1 MSTKAIEKKRS
12 KSLLAR
18 GGPRDKT
25 ASVPEPR
32 LVYTQAP
39 VLLGRLIE
47 RGESGWVVD
56 LGALRRE
63 VGVDTSVDPALLDEA
78 LETGARVLIDA
89 GGAPTIVGVVATRR
103 ALSLDR
109 EGRVSAEVK
118 ALEIDAEE
126 QVLLKVP
133 GAFVR
138 AKAREVELYGERVI
152 TRARNLAKIL
162 AAMIKLN

>member
-12 KSLLAR
+12 KSSLPR
-18 GGPRDKT
+18 GASRDE
-25 ASVPEPR
+25 AAPEPR

-39 VLLGRLIE
+39 VMLGRLIE
-47 RGESGWVVD
+47 RGERGWVID

-63 VGVDTSVDPALLDEA
+63 VSVDESVDPALLDEA
-78 LETGARVLIDA
+78 HETGARVLVDA
-89 GGAPTIVGVVATRR
+89 SASPSIVGVVATRR
-103 ALSLDR
+103 GLSLDR
-109 EGRVSAEVK
+109 EGRVSAKVK

-126 QVLLKVP
+126 EVLLKVP
-133 GAFVR
+133 GAFIR
-138 AKAREVELYGERVI
+138 AKAREVEVYGERVI